1 MVGSIGALDALSAYG
16 KARGIAPGGAVA
28 KPEVGG
34 ADAASGDFGSLVAG
48 AVGQVGDALG
58 RAERASLK
66 QVAGKG
72 DLIDV
77 ATAIGAAET
86 VLDTMVAVR
95 DRVVNAYN
103 EIMRLQI

>member
-48 AVGQVGDALG
+48 AVGTDAAWIGMVDIAAGRTDFDRLG
-58 RAERASLK
+58 
-66 QVAGKG
+66 GGFKG
-72 DLIDV
+72 TRQRDQDV
-77 ATAIGAAET
+77 
-86 VLDTMVAVR
+86 VLAV
-95 DRVVNAYN
+95 DQ
-103 EIMRLQI
+103 M